1 MKRHRLLI
9 AALLAAVVMA
19 IGARIWWVNAN
30 LPRIPL
36 EYYEQGEWVPL
47 EGAFQSSADEGTGGY
62 SVMVEDAT
70 ITTYDGYLEAHGD
83 GTQELGGH
91 GSARCVVD
99 VTLRIRNEGTDQ
111 GGLNTFQMV
120 LVPARAN
127 EYLICDVMNPDALW
141 PQVQEGAGSIVSIRP
156 GTEYVVHIPYVF
168 NGNEEVYERE
178 ITDRSFTLLA
188 SRMPVRKMIEVTAG
202 DAA

>member
-1 MKRHRLLI
+1 
-9 AALLAAVVMA
+9 
-19 IGARIWWVNAN
+19 
-30 LPRIPL
+30 
-36 EYYEQGEWVPL
+36 
-47 EGAFQSSADEGTGGY
+47 
-62 SVMVEDAT
+62 
-70 ITTYDGYLEAHGD
+70 
-83 GTQELGGH
+83 
-91 GSARCVVD
+91 

-141 PQVQEGAGSIVSIRP
+141 PQVQEGAGSIVSIRS

-178 ITDRSFTLLA
+178 ITDRSFTLLV

-202 DAA
+202 DVA